1 MPRGSAHRGIINVKC
16 LYIIDL
22 CFIDAETDF
31 SVVKEHIKQQG
42 SVDVLSLKSYLIGPS
57 RVGKTTTRKR
67 LTGELKHKLSPDHKN
82 VPSTDIKAPLMVQLY
97 PPDADTEST
106 ALLWSLSAD
115 AWQSQREQ
123 DQFQTFYSH
132 ISLNTKVPTTP
143 TATGTQDED
152 VDGEAMGVTELIKE
166 NAWEYTKENT
176 SLKNVDSLT
185 FINFI
190 DVGGQPEFHELLPLL
205 LHQGPAL
212 NLFFL
217 NMCQTLDYKYD
228 VTYEDQKG
236 SSPIRYKCEF
246 STIEIIQRA
255 LQSIRSLQPKIN
267 RNEPAAILIGTHNDK
282 KPRADLEQSVQDT
295 FSSFIEDGVLCPVS
309 KPGEEPKRYVHPIS
323 NVREEGSDEESNSD
337 IEDLREVIIRTIF
350 HKPEKAEPFP
360 RNVFKPKP
368 VPTATFFLCL
378 KLRKKFYRNPGW
390 CWLQDCIDI
399 AATFRISEKDL
410 TERGG
415 ILQYL
420 HDQFGTI
427 LHYRDLEI
435 GLQLRVIVN
444 PKIIIRPPVKLLMT
458 AFGTKTS
465 KHAMAEILHRTGE
478 IPRDLMEEVC
488 SLKSTENGIPT
499 AEIVELLE
507 SKYILYKSGDDYFMP
522 CLLRPDNNIEE
533 QSRDPSHLKSLTYP
547 PILLIPREG
556 YVPLGL
562 FSVTVIKLS
571 QSSRWTLVGKQQFRN
586 RIRFLFHHSMEGAMY
601 YVELRAL
608 STHLEF
614 RIHHEDSSK
623 PINSRLI
630 PEFRRKLKSVFD
642 KASLRYYHRDM
653 QWDFG
658 FYCPRAIQSG
668 RCPHPAYYRTKTR
681 ENKTEHYV
689 ICSQENC
696 KIKDESYV
704 NLEEEH
710 KCWFT
715 VS

>member
-1 MPRGSAHRGIINVKC
+1 MPRGSAHRGIINVEC

-31 SVVKEHIKQQG
+31 SVVKDHIKQQG

-67 LTGELKHKLSPDHKN
+67 LTGELKYKLSPNEN
-82 VPSTDIKAPLMVQLY
+82 VPSTDIEAPLMVQLY
-97 PPDADTEST
+97 RADADTEST
-106 ALLWSLSAD
+106 ALLWNLSAD
-115 AWQSQREQ
+115 AWQSQQKAR
-123 DQFQTFYSH
+123 DQFQTFYSY

-152 VDGEAMGVTELIKE
+152 VDGEAMAVTELIKE
-166 NAWEYTKENT
+166 NDWEYIKENT
-176 SLKNVDSLT
+176 SLKDLDSLT

-228 VTYEDQKG
+228 VTYEDQNG
-236 SSPIRYKCEF
+236 DSPIQYKCEF
-246 STIEIIQRA
+246 STKEIIQRA
-255 LQSIRSLQPKIN
+255 LQSILSIQPKID

-282 KPRADLEQSVQDT
+282 TPRADLEQSVQDT
-295 FSSFIEDGVLCPVS
+295 FSSFIENGVLCPVS

-323 NVREEGSDEESNSD
+323 NVCEEGSDEESNSD
-337 IEDLREVIIRTIF
+337 IEDLREVIIKTIF
-350 HKPEKAEPFP
+350 RNQKADKFLSRNHFKPEE
-360 RNVFKPKP
+360 
-368 VPTATFFLCL
+368 VPTATFFLYL
-378 KLRKKFYRNPGW
+378 KLRKKFDPNPGW
-390 CWLQDCIDI
+390 CWLQECIDI
-399 AATFRISEKDL
+399 AATFRISKEDL
-410 TERGG
+410 TKEGG

-420 HDQFGTI
+420 HEKFGII
-427 LHYRDLEI
+427 LHYRDLKL

-444 PKIIIRPPVKLLMT
+444 LNIIVRPPVELLMT
-458 AFGTKTS
+458 AFGTETS
-465 KHAMAEILHRTGE
+465 KHAMAERLHRTGE
-478 IPRDLMEEVC
+478 IPHDLMEKVC
-488 SLKSTENGIPT
+488 SLKSTENEIPT

-507 SKYILYKSGDDYFMP
+507 SRHILYKSGGDYFMP

-533 QSRDPSHLKSLTYP
+533 QSQDPNHLKGLTYS
-547 PILLIPREG
+547 PILLIPRKG

-562 FSVTVIKLS
+562 FAVTVIKLS
-571 QSSRWTLVGKQQFRN
+571 QSNRWRLVGKQQFRN
-586 RIRFLFHHSMEGAMY
+586 RIRFLFHHSMEGVMY

-614 RIHHEDSSK
+614 RIHHEAFSK

-630 PEFRRKLKSVFD
+630 PECRRELKSVFD
-642 KASLRYYHRDM
+642 EASSRYYM

-658 FYCPRAIQSG
+658 FYCPYAIQSG
-668 RCPHPAYYRTKTR
+668 RCPHPARHETTRNKTR
-681 ENKTEHYV
+681 HFV
-689 ICSQENC
+689 ICGKC
-696 KIKDESYV
+696 KNDDYDQTV
-704 NLEEEH
+704 NLEEKH